1 MNINKDP
8 KILVIMPVYN
18 KERFLKNAI
27 DSVLNQTYSN
37 LHLVMVDDASTDSSI
52 QIAEEYTHLENV
64 TLLKNKENKG
74 CYYTRNHAL
83 HHFKDGD
90 WEYFTIHD
98 SDDTSLPE
106 RLEVMMKA
114 FRNPHLLGL
123 KSRYIRV
130 NEKYEQEY
138 LEGTTI
144 PNIYDC
150 EGQAIFSRQAFEIF
164 GFFDKTNFSGDTDYW
179 WRLEAFCS
187 QNPPYLCAAHTKAMY
202 YAINHD
208 HNLTKIYDFKTVRP
222 KYFQKSRFEI
232 ENYMKPKNQFRREFS
247 L

>member
-1 MNINKDP
+1 MTSKTQP

-18 KERFLKNAI
+18 KEKFLKNAI
-27 DSVLNQTYSN
+27 ESVLNQTYKN
-37 LHLVMVDDASTDSSI
+37 LTLCIVDDASTDTSVS
-52 QIAEEYTHLENV
+52 IAENYTHLDNV
-64 TLLKNKENKG
+64 TLLKNTTNQG

-83 HHFKDGD
+83 FHFKDSD

-106 RLEVMMKA
+106 RLEVMMKS
-114 FRNPHLLGL
+114 FRNPNLLGL

-138 LEGTTI
+138 LEGTKI

-150 EGQAIFSRQAFEIF
+150 EGQAIFSKKAFEIF

-179 WRLEAFCS
+179 WRLESFCA
-187 QNPPYLCAAHTKAMY
+187 QNPPYICAAHPKAMY

-208 HNLTKIYDFKTVRP
+208 HNLTKVYDFKTVRP
-222 KYFQKSRFEI
+222 KYFQKSRSEI
-232 ENYMKPKNQFRREFS
+232 NSKMIPSNNFYREFKK
-247 L
+247 

>member
-1 MNINKDP
+1 MTSKVQP

-18 KERFLKNAI
+18 KEKFLKNAI
-27 DSVLNQTYSN
+27 DSVFNQTYKN
-37 LHLVMVDDASTDSSI
+37 LHLVIVDDASTDSSVD
-52 QIAEEYTHLENV
+52 IAKQYLDRDNFTFLQ
-64 TLLKNKENKG
+64 NKENKG

-83 HHFKDGD
+83 YHFKHDD
-90 WEYFTIHD
+90 WDYFTIHD

-106 RLEVMMKA
+106 RLETMMRS
-114 FRNPHLLGL
+114 FSNPNLLGL

-138 LEGTTI
+138 LEGTKI

-150 EGQAIFSRQAFEIF
+150 EGQAIFSRKAFEIF

-187 QNPPYLCAAHTKAMY
+187 QNPPYICGAHPKAMY

-208 HNLTKIYDFKTVRP
+208 HNLTKVYDFKTVRP
-222 KYFQKSRFEI
+222 QYFQKSRMEI
-232 ENYMKPKNQFRREFS
+232 ETKMKPINDFYRSFS
-247 L
+247 M

>member
-1 MNINKDP
+1 
-8 KILVIMPVYN
+8 MPVYN

-37 LHLVMVDDASTDSSI
+37 LHLVIVDDASTDNSI
-52 QIAEEYTHLENV
+52 EIAEKYTHIENV

-83 HHFKDGD
+83 HHFRDDD

-106 RLEVMMKA
+106 RLEVMIKS

-138 LEGTTI
+138 LEGTNI

-150 EGQAIFSRQAFEIF
+150 EGQAIFSRRAFEIF

-187 QNPPYLCAAHTKAMY
+187 QNPPYLCAAHPKAMY